1 MSAAAVKNK
10 VSKVTDL
17 KAAKA
22 ARAKKAVAGKERLMS
37 VLLAPHVTEKTSQA
51 QQNQNQYTFL
61 VRRDS
66 TRTEVRAAVEL
77 MFGVKVVG
85 VMLCGQTP
93 WPSITV
99 CWPPNER
106 FRCALPARAR
116 RARLPCGAG
125 DVQ

>member
-1 MSAAAVKNK
+1 MSAAALK
-10 VSKVTDL
+10 KVTDL

-22 ARAKKAVAGKERLMS
+22 AKAAKAKKAVAGKERLMS

-51 QQNQNQYTFL
+51 QQNENQYTFL

-85 VMLCGQTP
+85 VQTVNEPGKVRRFGRTVGRTQDSKKAYVRLADGQ
-93 WPSITV
+93 SIDY
-99 CWPPNER
+99 E
-106 FRCALPARAR
+106 A
-116 RARLPCGAG
+116 AG
-125 DVQ
+125 KA